1 MNSSFEGPILIK
13 CDTSYDW
20 KIECVKFVLQYLFLV
35 PGLILNTLIL
45 KTIWLK
51 YPKIYRPY
59 SFFVI
64 YSLDL
69 MVNIVLIL
77 TGGLMARLFIYLT
90 PLCELLSEYF
100 STPLI
105 GFKLVMIL
113 VHHSIICK
121 SIVQTLIVLN
131 RMTCVLF
138 PVKHDF
144 IWRKDILKW
153 LLPTVLVFPLTVDW
167 NIAISRVYM
176 RSTYGGFWVDYIK
189 TVSWAGQSKF
199 QLAFI
204 LFALTATVICTL
216 ITLSRLGKLQQRAKN
231 LEKSISKATLI
242 ISIGF
247 SCTAAFQIYYG
258 FFFVYTTGSAPMFG
272 LNFLSVDFL
281 TVGSPIVILCASSSL
296 RKHVIGREKHSQISS
311 IMKARSRTN

>member
-69 MVNIVLIL
+69 MV
-77 TGGLMARLFIYLT
+77 
-90 PLCELLSEYF
+90 
-100 STPLI
+100 
-105 GFKLVMIL
+105 
-113 VHHSIICK
+113 
-121 SIVQTLIVLN
+121 
-131 RMTCVLF
+131 
-138 PVKHDF
+138 
-144 IWRKDILKW
+144 
-153 LLPTVLVFPLTVDW
+153 
-167 NIAISRVYM
+167 
-176 RSTYGGFWVDYIK
+176 
-189 TVSWAGQSKF
+189 
-199 QLAFI
+199 
-204 LFALTATVICTL
+204 
-216 ITLSRLGKLQQRAKN
+216 
-231 LEKSISKATLI
+231 
-242 ISIGF
+242 
-247 SCTAAFQIYYG
+247 IYYG